1 MDSKDFEIVLV
12 KVFRI
17 VLSTARCL
25 PRKMVSYKW
34 SSSSHQHYKL
44 LLFMLAQK

>member
-1 MDSKDFEIVLV
+1 MALYTLYKNIPIDYKILLV

-25 PRKMVSYKW
+25 PRKMVSYK
-34 SSSSHQHYKL
+34 
-44 LLFMLAQK
+44 